1 MGMSVAEDESH
12 FTLWCMMS
20 WPLIIGHDVRN
31 QTADTLRILT
41 NSELLSISADP
52 MGRAAKLVGG
62 TRAITAST
70 QVYLRQLIDGDFVA
84 ALYNRDDSKA
94 LAITLHWGSMWM
106 PAVQPMAVRDLWQHR
121 EVGVH
126 PHNFTATVSPHSI
139 KVFRFRQ
146 LAWRPPNRT
155 RH

>member
-1 MGMSVAEDESH
+1 MRVAASPSLDK
-12 FTLWCMMS
+12 
-20 WPLIIGHDVRN
+20 
-31 QTADTLRILT
+31 
-41 NSELLSISADP
+41 ELKLFGGQVCVKP
-52 MGRAAKLVGG
+52 TGKLGRAAKLVGG

-84 ALYNRDDSKA
+84 ALYNRDDSEA

-106 PAVQPMAVRDLWQHR
+106 PTVQPMAVRDLWQHR
-121 EVGVH
+121 EVGVRT
-126 PHNFTATVSPHSI
+126 HNFTATVSTHGV